1 MLREVQP
8 RAALTPGHRVDLAR
22 HLPGG
27 GWALA
32 AFDGTVTVTDPVLTV
47 ERRVDLGMRIGDLRV
62 ACDGTWAWVGDSGLW
77 TGTPE
82 KPRPGPERTEA
93 VLWTGGG
100 LWTARTG
107 EEVAV
112 ELRDPD
118 FGVLAAASLPERYG
132 GSGAW
137 LHPHPDPGTVVLWT
151 AGPVWAGS
159 EAHVVTR
166 DGDRLRVEPIPFE
179 NPDPPVFLPGGGE
192 LLVALPDLLRVSWPG
207 GSELARLPW
216 TDISPD
222 PKDERPTRDLWLL
235 PGGKAAWGS
244 YSRRVRI
251 VDLATMTVEAEV
263 VLAGHPVRTFSAFHA
278 VPGIGSPH
286 GDLSGFTVGGA
297 GVLSVHH
304 HREALLSDAADWAG
318 QPAVAS

>member
-8 RAALTPGHRVDLAR
+8 RATLIPGHRVDLVR

-27 GWALA
+27 GWVLA
-32 AFDGTVTVTDPVLTV
+32 AFDGTVTVTDAALTV
-47 ERRVDLGMRIGDLRV
+47 ERHVDLGMRIGDLRV
-62 ACDGTWAWVGDSGLW
+62 AGDGTWAWVGDSGLW
-77 TGTPE
+77 TGAPE
-82 KPRPGPERTEA
+82 EPRPGPELTEA
-93 VLWTGGG
+93 VYWTGAG

-107 EEVAV
+107 DEVSI
-112 ELRDPD
+112 ELRDRD
-118 FGVLAAASLPERYG
+118 FGVLAAASTPERHG
-132 GSGAW
+132 GSGVW
-137 LHPHPDPGTVVLWT
+137 LYPHPDPESVVMWVT
-151 AGPVWAGS
+151 GPAWAGS

-166 DGDRLRVEPIPFE
+166 DGGRLRVERVPFAD
-179 NPDPPVFLPGGGE
+179 PDPPVFTSAGE
-192 LLVALPDLLRVSWPG
+192 ILVALPDLVRAAWPG
-207 GSELARLPW
+207 GAELARLPW

-244 YSRRVRI
+244 FSRRVRI

-297 GVLSVHH
+297 AVLSVHRD
-304 HREALLSDAADWAG
+304 REALLSDTADWVG
-318 QPAVAS
+318 